1 MTEKMFKS
9 GSKSNGWFLKL
20 Y

>member
-1 MTEKMFKS
+1 MKEKMFKS